1 MGLKKG
7 KYVYVELDK
16 SKFAKLRVLRKR
28 DEKSPD
34 RYILIDKLLT
44 VRPRNATVI
53 KLEDLPLE
61 VKDKVQGV
69 NK

>member
-16 SKFAKLRVLRKR
+16 SRFAKLRVLKKR

-34 RYILIDKLLT
+34 RYIIINKT
-44 VRPRNATVI
+44 FVRRPRSATVV

-61 VKDKVQGV
+61 IKDRLTNMK
-69 NK
+69 